1 MPDLHDS
8 LSAIYDSINTSDYK
22 IVLKQ
27 EWNVIKSE
35 SIDYGILEK
44 AKNVC
49 VIPGKFK
56 WIDVGSWKSLFE
68 LMKKDDNN
76 YFDGNVIT
84 IDTQDSLIISP
95 DKLTA
100 VIGMKDV
107 AIINVNDATLVMPI
121 SRSEEVKDI
130 VNLLNKKER
139 ISMKTKDIIKEFE
152 MLAEQVGIKVIK
164 DTGSFKGGFCI
175 LNDEEVI
182 VINKNRPLEQHIRQL
197 SESFSKME
205 TNQIF
210 IKPIL
215 RDLITNKIS

>member
-1 MPDLHDS
+1 M
-8 LSAIYDSINTSDYK
+8 
-22 IVLKQ
+22 
-27 EWNVIKSE
+27 
-35 SIDYGILEK
+35 
-44 AKNVC
+44 
-49 VIPGKFK
+49 IPGKFK

-130 VNLLNKKER
+130 VNLLNKK
-139 ISMKTKDIIKEFE
+139 KKEY
-152 MLAEQVGIKVIK
+152 L
-164 DTGSFKGGFCI
+164 
-175 LNDEEVI
+175 
-182 VINKNRPLEQHIRQL
+182 
-197 SESFSKME
+197 
-205 TNQIF
+205 
-210 IKPIL
+210 
-215 RDLITNKIS
+215 

>member
-95 DKLTA
+95 NKLTA

-130 VNLLNKKER
+130 VNLLNKK
-139 ISMKTKDIIKEFE
+139 KKEY
-152 MLAEQVGIKVIK
+152 L
-164 DTGSFKGGFCI
+164 
-175 LNDEEVI
+175 
-182 VINKNRPLEQHIRQL
+182 
-197 SESFSKME
+197 
-205 TNQIF
+205 
-210 IKPIL
+210 
-215 RDLITNKIS
+215 